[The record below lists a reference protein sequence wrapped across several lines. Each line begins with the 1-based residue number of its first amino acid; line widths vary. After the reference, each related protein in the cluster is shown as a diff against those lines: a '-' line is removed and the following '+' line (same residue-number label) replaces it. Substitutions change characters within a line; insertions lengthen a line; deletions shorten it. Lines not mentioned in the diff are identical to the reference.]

1 MSFLLVL
8 DWIVLVT
15 MQGQKE
21 SPPDMQCRDKF
32 LLQSVVAPDGTTTKD
47 ITSDMVGWL
56 LCIFLCLF
64 LFKDW
69 RLCFLNIELLFIPV
83 YRLTVM
89 FAQYRIKDGSDW
101 FCILVRRMVGL
112 WRISNWRFYTSLANL
127 PSPVAE
133 ESDEGSSPSRPSVFE
148 NGNQDTSLL
157 DAVSVPSCF
166 CFEIFFPPFCFYC
179 THICLL
185 ESR

>member
-1 MSFLLVL
+1 MYVWAYNGFMSFLLVL

-64 LFKDW
+64 LFKD
-69 RLCFLNIELLFIPV
+69 
-83 YRLTVM
+83 
-89 FAQYRIKDGSDW
+89 
-101 FCILVRRMVGL
+101 
-112 WRISNWRFYTSLANL
+112 
-127 PSPVAE
+127 
-133 ESDEGSSPSRPSVFE
+133 
-148 NGNQDTSLL
+148 
-157 DAVSVPSCF
+157 
-166 CFEIFFPPFCFYC
+166 
-179 THICLL
+179 
-185 ESR
+185 